1 MKPPSCSGCIQ
12 RDALIA
18 TLQQRVEDLEREVR
32 DLQQRLGLNASN
44 SSLAPSANPPAALPP
59 VVKKPTGRK
68 SGGQPGHQ
76 GHQRLRLPPARV
88 QHVIALVPSHCEA
101 CHALLPQQPSAA
113 DPEPVWHQFAEL
125 PKVSAVVT
133 EFQGHARTCPGC
145 GHVTR
150 ESIPAE
156 IRAQAF
162 GPRLAAVLS
171 YLSGSQ
177 YVSQRGLEDVAEVV
191 FGVPLSL
198 GSVTA
203 LQEQM
208 SQALEPAHQQIAAAV
223 RPAPVKNVDETGWK
237 QAGNKRWL
245 WAAVTDTAALFVI
258 HLRRGAVGLKALL
271 GETVQ
276 GLIGSDRW
284 SAYQSIPVERRQV
297 CWAHLRRDFQA
308 MIDRGSP
315 AKAIGEDLLFQTEML
330 FELWYKVRD
339 GTRTR
344 RWLKRQL
351 DVWLRAKV
359 QSLLEQGT
367 ACGCSKTAGVC
378 AEILKLE
385 PALWT
390 FAQHEGVEPTNNAV
404 ERALRPAVL
413 KRKRS
418 FGCHSEAGCRF
429 VERLFSVTQT
439 LRLRQ
444 RCVLD
449 YMVEAL
455 VAHRQGLPVPEL
467 PVGL

>member
-1 MKPPSCSGCIQ
+1 LK
-12 RDALIA
+12 
-18 TLQQRVEDLEREVR
+18 
-32 DLQQRLGLNASN
+32 QRLGLNASN
-44 SSLAPSANPPAALPP
+44 SSLAPSANPPAAPPP

-68 SGGQPGHQ
+68 SGGQPGHP
-76 GHQRLRLPPARV
+76 GHQRRRLPAARV

-101 CHALLPQQPSAA
+101 CHAPLPQQPSPA

-150 ESIPAE
+150 ESIPAA

-171 YLSGSQ
+171 YLSGTH
-177 YVSQRGLEDVAEVV
+177 YASQRGLEDAAAVV

-208 SQALEPAHQQIAAAV
+208 SQALAPAHQEIAAEV

-237 QAGNKRWL
+237 QAGEKRWL
-245 WAAVTDTAALFVI
+245 WAAVTTTAALFVI
-258 HLRRGAVGLKALL
+258 HLRRGVVGLKALL
-271 GETVQ
+271 GEAVQ

-284 SAYQSIPVERRQV
+284 SAYQAIPVERRPV

-308 MIDRGSP
+308 MIDRGGA
-315 AKAIGEDLLFQTEML
+315 AKAIGEDLLFHAAML
-330 FELWYKVRD
+330 FSMWYQVRD
-339 GTRTR
+339 GTRRR
-344 RWLKRQL
+344 RWLRRQIEG
-351 DVWLRAKV
+351 WLRAEV
-359 QSLLEQGT
+359 QRLLERGV
-367 ACGCSKTAGVC
+367 ACDCVKTAGVC

-390 FAQHEGVEPTNNAV
+390 FARHEGVEPTNNAA

-418 FGCHSEAGCRF
+418 FGCQSAAGCRF
-429 VERLFSVTQT
+429 VERLLSVTQT

-449 YMVEAL
+449 YLVEAL
-455 VAHRQGLPVPEL
+455 VAHRHDLPAPKLPVAL
-467 PVGL
+467 